1 MAAERKGME
10 RMRFAHTAPAF
21 LLAVA
26 LLGGCNTTD
35 VMTPQVDVGGGRFPN
50 SQPVTD
56 QDLQRMADTQQP
68 VYPSG
73 QPAQEQA
80 YSEPVQTMPAGQQQA
95 FGKPGPG
102 APPTTLSDQAARLGT
117 PQPAG
122 QTPAV
127 PQTMTASAGG
137 AETVRFLPII
147 GAPLEAVTPLSRQL
161 GSEARSRGITI
172 KGSGDNSAD
181 HMLKG
186 YFSAVS
192 GGGNIT
198 ITYVWDVLD
207 GKGARLNRLQG
218 QETFPG
224 DAADPWTAVPASV
237 MQNIATKTM
246 DSYLQWRQSL

>member
-1 MAAERKGME
+1 MQ
-10 RMRFAHTAPAF
+10 RMRFARTAPTF
-21 LLAVA
+21 LLSVA
-26 LLGGCNTTD
+26 LLMGCNTTD

-50 SQPVTD
+50 SAPVTD

-80 YSEPVQTMPAGQQQA
+80 YTEPVQGSVIEAPQGQA
-95 FGKPGPG
+95 ALAKPGPG
-102 APPTTLSDQAARLGT
+102 APPTTLSQQAARLGAAQPQQQME
-117 PQPAG
+117 PQPTQ
-122 QTPAV
+122 QTAMAV
-127 PQTMTASAGG
+127 PGSG
-137 AETVRFLPII
+137 ETLRFLPII

-161 GSEARSRGITI
+161 GAEARNRGIAI

-198 ITYVWDVLD
+198 VTYVWDVLD

>member
-1 MAAERKGME
+1 ME

-21 LLAVA
+21 LLTLA

-73 QPAQEQA
+73 EPAQEQA
-80 YSEPVQTMPAGQQQA
+80 YSEPLQTTAGGRQPPFA
-95 FGKPGPG
+95 KTGPG
-102 APPTTLSDQAARLGT
+102 APPTTLSQQAATLGAAE
-117 PQPAG
+117 PPAR
-122 QTPAV
+122 TPAA
-127 PQTMTASAGG
+127 PQTMTASAVGS
-137 AETVRFLPII
+137 ETVRFLPII

-161 GSEARSRGITI
+161 GSEARNRGITI

-246 DSYLQWRQSL
+246 DSYLQWRASL